1 MSYVGFPLSLEEA
14 IRLMEDHIRNQN
26 EDPESIVHEH
36 HFNAVLS
43 KFTSLRFV
51 LIDKNQCI
59 LGFKVKEFECRFW
72 LPLLSVDEAVILL
85 LQTKLKF
92 KEELARLNLDLSS
105 VTFCHM
111 EDADSEHK
119 FPEPC
124 LFVGCL

>member
-1 MSYVGFPLSLEEA
+1 MKDHIDKVDEA
-14 IRLMEDHIRNQN
+14 IEDIHDLN
-26 EDPESIVHEH
+26 
-36 HFNAVLS
+36 FVLA
-43 KFTSLRFV
+43 KFTSLRLN

-59 LGFKVKEFECRFW
+59 LGLEVEELTRRFW
-72 LPLLSVDEAVILL
+72 LPLLTVDEAIIHL

-92 KEELARLNLDLSS
+92 KEELARLNLDLSTI
-105 VTFCHM
+105 TFCHM